1 MAEAYKNP
9 LSWWQ
14 LIEFII
20 LKFIIVFLYR
30 YVSEYFVWVL
40 IYVSTVITVLYALY
54 LAAVFEYNE
63 KNLDKLSYEL
73 ENPWYLLYSFLLV
86 PFYYFILYL
95 SEIPMDPENKLFII
109 FFWEVITWLT
119 FIIILLIDIFHYVF
133 HIELLTAIYKF
144 LNNSSDHGTTDAAVK
159 PEPSPAAVKTD
170 LSLNQI
176 VKATEPLKEKEE
188 VFNISENKYTYSDA
202 QAVCKS
208 YGAKL
213 ADYDQVEQAY
223 HDGAEWLNYG
233 WSEGQFA
240 YFPLQKETWKKLNKN
255 DPEGK
260 SNIGKVRPGISGG
273 YFANKDLKFGANCFG
288 KKPSKRPQDLQLNIT
303 ESIVAKTPQDAQVDS
318 KVEYYKKNADK
329 NKIASF
335 NEKKWSEY

>member
-40 IYVSTVITVLYALY
+40 IYVSTFISVLYALY

-63 KNLDKLSYEL
+63 KNLDKLSYDL
-73 ENPWYLLYSFLLV
+73 ENPWFLLYAFLLV
-86 PFYYFILYL
+86 PFFYFILYL
-95 SEIPMDPENKLFII
+95 SEIPMTPETKLFII

-119 FIIILLIDIFHYVF
+119 FLFILLIDIFHYVF
-133 HIELLTAIYKF
+133 HIEILTAIYKF
-144 LNNSSDHGTTDAAVK
+144 LNNISDKAVTTT
-159 PEPSPAAVKTD
+159 AAVKTD
-170 LSLNQI
+170 LSGVATDLSLNRF
-176 VKATEPLKEKEE
+176 VKTQEPLKEKEE
-188 VFNISENKYTYSDA
+188 VFNISENKFTYNDA
-202 QAVCKS
+202 QAVCKA

-260 SNIGKVRPGISGG
+260 TSIGKVRPGISGG

-303 ESIVAKTPQDAQVDS
+303 ESIVAKTAQDAQVDS

-329 NKIASF
+329 TKIASF
-335 NEKKWSEY
+335 NEKKWSGY